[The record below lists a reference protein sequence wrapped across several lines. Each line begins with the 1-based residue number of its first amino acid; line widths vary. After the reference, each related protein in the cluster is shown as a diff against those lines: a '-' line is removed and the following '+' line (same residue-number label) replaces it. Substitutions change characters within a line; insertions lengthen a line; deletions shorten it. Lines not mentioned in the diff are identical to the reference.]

1 MESEKNHRRPFVP
14 DRYLRRILALA
25 AVLPLSPI
33 AFASGPT
40 FRPDVVLKGSSL
52 AGWHVL
58 GQADWKL
65 TNGLLTGSA
74 KPGAGGGWLVLDK
87 SFQDVG
93 FFASFRCPAGCQT
106 GILLRAEKTP
116 EGMKGIYVSLTEGD
130 QASYRVSLDAQG
142 RELRREKIMPAARTG
157 GAAATAGITVGN
169 GRYVAETP
177 LPLPSGVSLPGLD
190 RPTGEYKPDEW
201 NTIDIILAW
210 NNVNPK
216 FNGGRI
222 SAAAGGIGGAVDDA
236 DGRYGPIALY
246 AGGSG
251 EVRYQNI
258 AYKDLN
264 ARQFPKERVSSNFR
278 MQRLSE
284 WYYSYAATA
293 ADLNHDGIMDVVAGP
308 YYYLGPD
315 YTVAKEIYKAETFNP
330 NTEWPIPSMTQI
342 AWDWEGNGWPDI
354 LVLSGNAGVGVGT
367 LFINPKGESRRWDK
381 HVVLPSIGNET
392 TVFKDIDGD
401 GKPEVV
407 HDIEG
412 KYLAYS
418 KPDPSD
424 VTKPWITT
432 IISEAG
438 PWGINIGH
446 GIGVGDINGDGRMDF
461 VNCYGWWEQPPKG
474 SSQKL
479 WTYHPQAFGRWGAS
493 QGGPGGAEIGIF
505 DVNGDGLADVVT
517 SMEGH
522 GFGLAWFEQKR
533 DSAGK
538 ISFVEHTIMGDFLT
552 KNAGNVT
559 FTEPHAT
566 AFADFDGDGIPDM
579 ITAKSAEHH
588 HGYQDPDPYGPPVL
602 YLYRTVRNPKAPGG
616 AEFVP
621 ELIHNRSGVGDHFW
635 VGDLNKDGMPDIVT
649 SGAMG
654 TFIFFNNMKK
664 PAH

>member
-1 MESEKNHRRPFVP
+1 
-14 DRYLRRILALA
+14 
-25 AVLPLSPI
+25 
-33 AFASGPT
+33 
-40 FRPDVVLKGSSL
+40 
-52 AGWHVL
+52 
-58 GQADWKL
+58 
-65 TNGLLTGSA
+65 
-74 KPGAGGGWLVLDK
+74 
-87 SFQDVG
+87 
-93 FFASFRCPAGCQT
+93 
-106 GILLRAEKTP
+106 
-116 EGMKGIYVSLTEGD
+116 
-130 QASYRVSLDAQG
+130 
-142 RELRREKIMPAARTG
+142 
-157 GAAATAGITVGN
+157 
-169 GRYVAETP
+169 
-177 LPLPSGVSLPGLD
+177 
-190 RPTGEYKPDEW
+190 
-201 NTIDIILAW
+201 
-210 NNVNPK
+210 
-216 FNGGRI
+216 
-222 SAAAGGIGGAVDDA
+222 
-236 DGRYGPIALY
+236 
-246 AGGSG
+246 
-251 EVRYQNI
+251 
-258 AYKDLN
+258 
-264 ARQFPKERVSSNFR
+264 
-278 MQRLSE
+278 
-284 WYYSYAATA
+284 
-293 ADLNHDGIMDVVAGP
+293 
-308 YYYLGPD
+308 
-315 YTVAKEIYKAETFNP
+315 
-330 NTEWPIPSMTQI
+330 
-342 AWDWEGNGWPDI
+342 
-354 LVLSGNAGVGVGT
+354 
-367 LFINPKGESRRWDK
+367 
-381 HVVLPSIGNET
+381 
-392 TVFKDIDGD
+392 
-401 GKPEVV
+401 VV
-407 HDIEG
+407 HAIEG

-446 GIGVGDINGDGRMDF
+446 GIGVGDINGDGRMDL

-493 QGGPGGAEIGIF
+493 QGGPGGAEIGVF